1 MEPIIQPPGTIE
13 IEVPSAG
20 TVTGHVYLAPDEARL
35 GVTLMLAP
43 GAGAPHTSAFMVL
56 FGGGLASRGIDVV
69 TFNFPYQEQ
78 RRRVPDKT
86 ELLETAYL
94 AAIDRA
100 GRDTPLSDNRL
111 FIGGKSLGGRMASHL
126 GALRRDLDLG
136 GLVFLGYPLHPP
148 AKPTQLRA
156 AHLRQVG
163 APMLFVQ
170 GSRDVFGTPDELRP
184 VLAPLGTRAHI
195 FVVDGG
201 DHSLRVPKSAPVS
214 QQDVY
219 DRVQNEIK
227 SWIEAQTTM
236 PAA

>member
-1 MEPIIQPPGTIE
+1 MDEAPTPIE
-13 IEVPSAG
+13 IEVAAAG
-20 TVTGHVYLAPDEARL
+20 RVAGSVYLAPERTRL

-56 FGGGLASRGIDVV
+56 FGHGLAARGLDVV
-69 TFNFPYQEQ
+69 TFNFPYQEL
-78 RRRVPDKT
+78 RRRVPDRT
-86 ELLETAYL
+86 EILETAYL
-94 AAIDRA
+94 AAIERA
-100 GRDTPLSDNRL
+100 VRDAPLADNRL

-126 GALRRDLDLG
+126 GASRGDLDLG

-156 AHLRQVG
+156 AHLRQIV

-170 GSRDVFGTPDELRP
+170 GSRDSFGTPDELRP
-184 VLAPLGTRAHI
+184 VLAPLGTRARVYI
-195 FVVDGG
+195 VEGG
-201 DHSLRVPKSAPVS
+201 DHSLKVPKSAPIT

-219 DRVQNEIK
+219 ERVQNEIR